1 MRKKKGIAKK
11 KRRRATERRAVES
24 EARKKKTTVDDRVE
38 RRDVLR
44 TFEETFSEISR
55 RAKGE
60 TTSAEIDGGDQER
73 SRPKKRRLSR
83 VRVYEI

>member
-1 MRKKKGIAKK
+1 MAKK
-11 KRRRATERRAVES
+11 KQGRATERRAVEG
-24 EARKKKTTVDDRVE
+24 ETRKKRTTVDDRVE
-38 RRDVLR
+38 RRDVLK